1 MSQYLAIWK
10 DGVQMA
16 EWSRSTE
23 IYTVMRGGANWDEES
38 EFNPDEVFAEARC
51 LMDKKVKLVEKE
63 KKSYLEALGA
73 ARLDYEA
80 FSEVPCELRNF
91 DDEIELY
98 KMQLAWI
105 DFLIQ
110 CAELD
115 AYSDRRAK
123 WTWMYV

>member
-16 EWSRSTE
+16 EWSRNSE
-23 IYTVMRGGANWDEES
+23 IYTVMRGGANWGEES
-38 EFNPDEVFAEARC
+38 EFNPDEVFSEARR
-51 LMDKKVKLVEKE
+51 LMDEKVRLAEKE
-63 KKSYLEALGA
+63 KKSYLEALSVA
-73 ARLDYEA
+73 KLDYEA
-80 FSEVPCELRNF
+80 FSEAPYELRNF

-98 KMQLAWI
+98 KRQLAWI
-105 DFLIQ
+105 DFLIR

-115 AYSDRRAK
+115 EYSDRRAK